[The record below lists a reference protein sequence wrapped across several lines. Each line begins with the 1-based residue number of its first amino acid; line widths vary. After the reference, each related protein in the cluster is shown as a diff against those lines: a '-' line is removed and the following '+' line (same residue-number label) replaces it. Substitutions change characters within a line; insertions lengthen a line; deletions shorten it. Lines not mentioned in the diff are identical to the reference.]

1 MSEAVE
7 LRATLARVVDEW
19 QTVAALQGVPLGI
32 PAVYATSL
40 VNDLLASL
48 TGEGEPV
55 AWRARNYT
63 EEAWTLLSD
72 RGHLHPY
79 RRVEAL
85 YTRPVAC
92 PDREAVARVLFE
104 RGRTVHDAESWEA
117 CGDEMREWLLGHA
130 DAILELL
137 FRGWGIQHSRPKSV
151 LTLSPSRLTLHR
163 ES

>member
-55 AWRARNYT
+55 A
-63 EEAWTLLSD
+63 
-72 RGHLHPY
+72 
-79 RRVEAL
+79 
-85 YTRPVAC
+85 C
-92 PDREAVARVLFE
+92 PDREAVAR
-104 RGRTVHDAESWEA
+104 TIYASVHHLMRVSGLEA
-117 CGDEMREWLLGHA
+117 QAAYECAA
-130 DAILELL
+130 DAILALSASGPTIPEGYKLVPVEPTEAMIL
-137 FRGWGIQHSRPKSV
+137 AGWIDKEDVDPEDIYAAM
-151 LTLSPSRLTLHR
+151 LSASGGG
-163 ES
+163 E